1 MSAARRALLAVAVLA
16 LVAAAVAGVGVPP
29 AGAFSPPTLAQS
41 LQQLSDLD
49 ASISL
54 RVQELQARRSQALS
68 EASTLRVA
76 ADRVDRL
83 ESQLAWVA
91 QPNRSAGLQA
101 RLARAS
107 AALTQAQAQ
116 AVADNALPQTFA
128 LQRQIRRLQNERR
141 SVRRLIAEVQ
151 AAEQT
156 PDAAGTAVTR
166 GAWAATLLRT
176 LGAPVCGRNLVS
188 LVAWQSAENTTASW
202 NPLATTLPA
211 PGAQSFNRVGVK
223 NYPSMRDGIDAT
235 VATLRDGWTTQGY
248 GWIVYR
254 LSQCADP
261 TVTVQAINASNWC
274 RGCTNGRY
282 VTDTLP
288 FVENDYAGYAER

>member
-1 MSAARRALLAVAVLA
+1 MSAARRAMLVAAVLA
-16 LVAAAVAGVGVPP
+16 LVAAAVAGVGVRP
-29 AGAFSPPTLAQS
+29 AGASSPPTLEQS
-41 LQQLSDLD
+41 LQQLNDLD
-49 ASISL
+49 SSISR
-54 RVQELQARRSQALS
+54 RVQELQARRSQALH
-68 EASTLRVA
+68 EASALRVA
-76 ADRVDRL
+76 ADRVARL
-83 ESQLAWVA
+83 ESQLAWIA
-91 QPNRSAGLQA
+91 QPNRSGGLQA

-107 AALTQAQAQ
+107 AALARAQAQ
-116 AVADNALPQTFA
+116 AVAHDALPQTFA
-128 LQRQIRRLQNERR
+128 LQRQIHRLQNERR

-156 PDAAGTAVTR
+156 PDAAGRAVTR
-166 GAWAATLLRT
+166 GAWAVSLLRT

-202 NPLATTLPA
+202 NPLATTLSA
-211 PGAQSFNRVGVK
+211 AGAQNFNGVGVK
-223 NYPSMRDGIDAT
+223 NYPSMLDGIDAT

-282 VTDTLP
+282 VIDTLP
-288 FVENDYAGYAER
+288 FVENDYDGYAER

>member
-1 MSAARRALLAVAVLA
+1 MSGPRRAVLVAAVLA
-16 LVAAAVAGVGVPP
+16 VVAAAVAGVGVQP
-29 AGAFSPPTLAQS
+29 AGAVSSPNLAQS
-41 LQQLSDLD
+41 LQQLTDLD
-49 ASISL
+49 SSISQM
-54 RVQELQARRSQALS
+54 VQELQTRQSQALH
-68 EASTLRVA
+68 EATALRVA
-76 ADRVDRL
+76 ADRVARL

-107 AALTQAQAQ
+107 AALTRAQAQ
-116 AVADNALPQTFA
+116 AVANDALPQTFA
-128 LQRQIRRLQNERR
+128 LRRQIHRLQNERR

-156 PDAAGTAVTR
+156 PDAGTAVTR
-166 GAWAATLLRT
+166 GAWAVTLLRT
-176 LGAPVCGRNLVS
+176 LGAPVCGNNLVS
-188 LVAWQSAENTTASW
+188 LVAWQSAENTAATW
-202 NPLATTLPA
+202 NPLATTLSA
-211 PGAQSFNRVGVK
+211 AGAQDFNGVGVK
-223 NYPSMRDGIDAT
+223 NYPSMLDGIDAT
-235 VATLRDGWTTQGY
+235 VATLRDGWATQGY

-282 VTDTLP
+282 VIDTLP